1 MQPRAELAPPPS
13 PATVVFQL
21 VTVIA
26 DRFSVVVRTMSG
38 DEVIILP
45 DRGWPTYT
53 VMRLREQLAA
63 LGQSPNGR
71 IAGMPARSL
80 AFHASFVRVLL
91 GDRIIASN
99 QLVAAFAEPS
109 LFDYELWW
117 ARPPAPGRELF
128 FWELAVRQPATRVTY
143 GLLLRPIRFRH
154 LTCRVLTWLINTE
167 RDRGG
172 FEPEDLPGY
181 SNDGLPSPG
190 YWELRWAPDGQGSG
204 GWVWVDPDA
213 EGLAQ
218 AAPVSRI
225 VAEGRVMPPDMPVRV
240 LLEHL
245 WGDAPGSWASPDA
258 GYNQFLGPDDSRF
271 LIAFWRGFGMGV
283 HHTPPD
289 LQGWRELYPAASDIP
304 QHLGVTVAWPR
315 LA

>member
-1 MQPRAELAPPPS
+1 
-13 PATVVFQL
+13 
-21 VTVIA
+21 
-26 DRFSVVVRTMSG
+26 
-38 DEVIILP
+38 
-45 DRGWPTYT
+45 
-53 VMRLREQLAA
+53 
-63 LGQSPNGR
+63 
-71 IAGMPARSL
+71 MPARSL

-91 GDRIIASN
+91 GDRVIASN
-99 QLVAAFAEPS
+99 QLVAAFAEPG

-143 GLLLRPIRFRH
+143 GLWLHPLRFSR

-172 FEPEDLPGY
+172 FEPEDMPGY

-245 WGDAPGSWASPDA
+245 WGDAPGSWARRHA
-258 GYNQFLGPDDSRF
+258 SRYTGILKF
-271 LIAFWRGFGMGV
+271 RTPRRIAEEVLGFGP
-283 HHTPPD
+283 TPPSTETGSMMEEHTRSVEHD
-289 LQGWRELYPAASDIP
+289 LQGWRELYPAAFD
-304 QHLGVTVAWPR
+304 
-315 LA
+315 

>member
-1 MQPRAELAPPPS
+1 
-13 PATVVFQL
+13 
-21 VTVIA
+21 
-26 DRFSVVVRTMSG
+26 
-38 DEVIILP
+38 
-45 DRGWPTYT
+45 
-53 VMRLREQLAA
+53 
-63 LGQSPNGR
+63 
-71 IAGMPARSL
+71 MPARLL
-80 AFHASFVRVLL
+80 AFHASFVRVVL
-91 GDRIIASN
+91 GDRVIASN
-99 QLVAAFAEPS
+99 QLVAAFAEPG

-143 GLLLRPIRFRH
+143 GLWLHPLRFSR

-172 FEPEDLPGY
+172 FEPEDMPGY